1 TLRELVSWVGRTI
14 GKPRPVIGLNR
25 WLSYCQAFAMELLPV
40 KLMTRDN
47 LRSMEIDSVSD
58 SPFPF
63 GIHPQSLEA
72 LAPSWLA
79 TNTPRARY
87 DRMRRRA
94 GR

>member
-1 TLRELVSWVGRTI
+1 M
-14 GKPRPVIGLNR
+14 
-25 WLSYCQAFAMELLPV
+25 MELLPV

-47 LRSMEIDSVSD
+47 LRSMEVDSVSD

-63 GIHPQSLEA
+63 GIRPQSLEA

-79 TNTPRARY
+79 QDNPCARY
-87 DRMRRRA
+87 GRMRSRA